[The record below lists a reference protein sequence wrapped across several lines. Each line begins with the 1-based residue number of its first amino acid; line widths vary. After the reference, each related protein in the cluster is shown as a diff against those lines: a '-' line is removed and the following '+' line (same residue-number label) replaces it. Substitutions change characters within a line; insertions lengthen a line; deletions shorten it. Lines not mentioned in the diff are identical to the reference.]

1 MVGLQFW
8 ENGIGSNSRD
18 IALEFSR
25 HNRVLFVEYPP
36 DLFSFFT
43 RKSKPGIR
51 SSGNTNHAKANNLRQ
66 LTEKLWILQPHQVL
80 ISANWLPVTS
90 LFRSINKN
98 NNARFARE
106 IRRAAA
112 VLGFKDY
119 ILFNDNDIF
128 RSFHLKEL
136 LKPVLS
142 LYYLRDNLMGVPY
155 WFKHGRYLEPELC
168 SKSDLVIAN
177 SIYLTRTAL
186 QYNLNSFYVEQG
198 CNLRN
203 FDYSKQT
210 EIPADI
216 KNIPPPVIGFIGA
229 LTVLRIDI
237 QLLELLATSRKE
249 WSFVL
254 IGPEGAA
261 FKSSKLH
268 KMKNVY
274 FLGAKDLG
282 ELPAYLNAFTVAIN
296 PQLINKV
303 TIGNYPRKIDEY
315 LAMGKPVVAMQ
326 TEAMETFQDVT
337 YLAKSRTDF
346 IPLIE
351 QALRDSDPEKMQARI
366 RFAHSHSW
374 EKSVEEIYL
383 AMEKVKPGLCSGS
396 GERKITING

>member
-8 ENGIGSNSRD
+8 DNEISSNSRD

-25 HNRVLFVEYPP
+25 HNRVLFVEYPR
-36 DLFSFFT
+36 DLLSIFT
-43 RKSKPGIR
+43 QKPKSGIG
-51 SSGNTNHAKANNLRQ
+51 SSGEVTKQKAKNLRQ
-66 LTEKLWILQPHQVL
+66 INDRLWVLQPQKVL
-80 ISANWLPVTS
+80 ISANWIPVTS
-90 LFRSINKN
+90 LFRRVNKN

-106 IRRAAA
+106 ISRALA
-112 VLGFKDY
+112 VLEFKDY

-128 RSFHLKEL
+128 RSFYLKDF
-136 LKPVLS
+136 LKPLLT
-142 LYYLRDNLMGVPY
+142 LYYLRDNLLGVPY
-155 WFKHGRYLEPELC
+155 WYKHGRNLEPELC

-186 QYNLNSFYVEQG
+186 QYNHHSFYIEQG

-203 FDYSKQT
+203 FDYRKQT

-216 KNIPPPVIGFIGA
+216 KNIPSPVIGFIGA

-237 QLLELLATSRKE
+237 HLLELLATSRKE

-254 IGPEGAA
+254 IGPEGAT
-261 FKSSKLH
+261 FKRSKLH

-274 FLGAKDLG
+274 FLGAKDVG
-282 ELPAYLNAFTVAIN
+282 ELSAYLNAFAVAIN

-303 TIGNYPRKIDEY
+303 TMGNYPRKIDEY

-351 QALRDSDPEKMQARI
+351 KALLDTDPEKMEARI

-374 EKSVEEIYL
+374 QKSVEEIYL
-383 AMEKVKPGLCSGS
+383 AMEKVKPGLISWPE
-396 GERKITING
+396 ERKNPN